1 MKEVIIISNK
11 ILDRIIQAKEN
22 IDDDIAI
29 EKVVNYLKLDNY
41 NPASKSASCPFGHS
55 DSTPSFKWDKKQKMF
70 HCFSGETKVITF
82 NGIREMKDLIN
93 FPVKILNGNEEW
105 EEVAFKK
112 YGVQDL
118 VRLHLVPLNLFNNG
132 CKEKYIYT
140 TAYHEWIL
148 TGSKKKVYT
157 NNLKHGDVIGFSN
170 VNSPIYIVDKVE
182 KTDRHEDVY
191 CCETSTKSFY
201 LEGMVL
207 TGNCFSC
214 GKNFSLLD
222 LYIRTEGSY
231 RRAVEKLC
239 NEAGI
244 PFNSKDLKIE
254 DKSEF
259 FLNYIYPEEVECKNR
274 TVVENYCA
282 KRGIS
287 VNTLDYAGIKQDY
300 HGNVVFELRDLDD
313 TLLAIKYRLSR
324 AVKNKDEPKMWWDK
338 KASNCPI
345 LYNINR
351 IDTSQPLIIV
361 EGYFDALALIES
373 GNTNVVSIPG
383 GAQDLKWI
391 QFNYEFLENFNTI
404 YLWFDNDKA
413 GQDGLENTIN
423 RIGESKI
430 KVIKPTV
437 EDEDEVEKY
446 YKNISNTDIS
456 IRKTDANN
464 ILLAC
469 GAKRISELITFA
481 EEIPCKNLKY
491 LMDCEVVNVMDIP
504 KTSTG
509 IGELDDILYGN
520 LYPCFTIYSGVAGC
534 VDADT
539 EYFNGKEW
547 KRIAEYQSGER
558 VLQYDIKNNIAELA
572 YPLEYI
578 KKPCNTLYRIG
589 GHKGI
594 RMTLSPEHN
603 VLWYDK
609 NNVPHKSQF
618 SSIMNEHNKK
628 VYGFEG
634 KIRGCFEYSG
644 NGIDL
649 SDAEIELMCAI
660 ICDGSFYYNSVS
672 KDLSHRESYNTAR
685 FHIKKDRKKVKLRE
699 IFNKCGLEYRET
711 ESKSKG
717 YTDFYVKAPRREKE
731 FTEYWYNCTNHQ
743 LQIICDNILFWDGY
757 IGKSSKEF
765 STTSKKTADFIQFAF
780 TSCNT
785 IATIQTLNRVGK
797 ERKSNINGKKYSYKN
812 IEYCVTIN
820 SKQYYGVGG
829 STYTKTKSDIEE
841 VTTKDGY
848 KYCFTMPKGT
858 LILRTGNRIFT
869 TFNSGKSSL
878 TNTTCVLPAIE
889 NNEKIFIFSGEL
901 GEGQLLDWIITPCA
915 GLNHILEMENKNI
928 NKPFYVVSTEAM
940 SAIKRFYRRNIIL
953 YDSTNSLD
961 TSGESILR
969 EMETAYRR
977 FGCTVFLIDNL
988 MCISFDGE
996 ESESKWD
1003 SQKKFITKLMGFTNK
1018 YGVNVNLVLHPRKP
1032 SQAQQAGTQSFSVY
1046 DLHGAS
1052 EIGNLCHRLL
1062 WISRLNDQDKQLRID
1077 VVKDRPSQSAGQ
1089 HCELYYDKRTR
1100 RIYGTEEER
1109 TKTYKWEQSSN
1120 IIYTQK
1126 QKELLLCNR
1135 PDDRIITSGIQM
1147 AIDDNQM

>member
-520 LYPCFTIYSGVAGC
+520 LYPCFTIYSGVAG
-534 VDADT
+534 
-539 EYFNGKEW
+539 
-547 KRIAEYQSGER
+547 
-558 VLQYDIKNNIAELA
+558 
-572 YPLEYI
+572 
-578 KKPCNTLYRIG
+578 
-589 GHKGI
+589 
-594 RMTLSPEHN
+594 
-603 VLWYDK
+603 
-609 NNVPHKSQF
+609 
-618 SSIMNEHNKK
+618 
-628 VYGFEG
+628 
-634 KIRGCFEYSG
+634 
-644 NGIDL
+644 
-649 SDAEIELMCAI
+649 
-660 ICDGSFYYNSVS
+660 
-672 KDLSHRESYNTAR
+672 
-685 FHIKKDRKKVKLRE
+685 
-699 IFNKCGLEYRET
+699 
-711 ESKSKG
+711 
-717 YTDFYVKAPRREKE
+717 
-731 FTEYWYNCTNHQ
+731 
-743 LQIICDNILFWDGY
+743 
-757 IGKSSKEF
+757 
-765 STTSKKTADFIQFAF
+765 
-780 TSCNT
+780 
-785 IATIQTLNRVGK
+785 
-797 ERKSNINGKKYSYKN
+797 
-812 IEYCVTIN
+812 
-820 SKQYYGVGG
+820 
-829 STYTKTKSDIEE
+829 
-841 VTTKDGY
+841 
-848 KYCFTMPKGT
+848 
-858 LILRTGNRIFT
+858 
-869 TFNSGKSSL
+869 SGKSSL

>member
-547 KRIAEYQSGER
+547 KKIADYKEGDK
-558 VLQYDIKNNIAELA
+558 VLQYNNDGTASLVIPQQ
-572 YPLEYI
+572 Y
-578 KKPCNTLYRIG
+578 
-589 GHKGI
+589 HKYSADYLWNFKTKYGLDQC
-594 RMTLSPEHN
+594 LSDEHN
-603 VLWYDK
+603 VVYVTSKGNLAKKPFKEVRLMHEK
-609 NNVPHKSQF
+609 NK
-618 SSIMNEHNKK
+618 I
-628 VYGFEG
+628 GFTG
-634 KIRGCFEYSG
+634 KFITTFNYSG
-644 NGIDL
+644 SGIDL

-685 FHIKKDRKKVKLRE
+685 FHIKKDRKKAKLRE
-699 IFNKCGLEYRET
+699 IFSKCGLEYRET
-711 ESKSKG
+711 ESKDDG

-731 FTEYWYNCTNHQ
+731 FTEYWYNCNHHQ
-743 LQIICDNILFWDGY
+743 LEVICDNILFWDGCTT
-757 IGKSSKEF
+757 KNRRTFSSN
-765 STTSKKTADFIQFAF
+765 SKKTADFIQFAF
-780 TSCNT
+780 TSCGK
-785 IATIQTLNRVGK
+785 RVSMRVDDRRGK
-797 ERKSNINGKKYSYKN
+797 FRIINNKKYYYKN
-812 IEYCVTIN
+812 TTYELSISDRIYPTMLGNYN
-820 SKQYYGVGG
+820 SKIKIMPY
-829 STYTKTKSDIEE
+829 K
-841 VTTKDGY
+841 TKDGY
-848 KYCFTMPKGT
+848 KYCFTVDSGMW
-858 LILRTGNRIFT
+858 IMRRNDRIVVSG
-869 TFNSGKSSL
+869 NSGKSSL